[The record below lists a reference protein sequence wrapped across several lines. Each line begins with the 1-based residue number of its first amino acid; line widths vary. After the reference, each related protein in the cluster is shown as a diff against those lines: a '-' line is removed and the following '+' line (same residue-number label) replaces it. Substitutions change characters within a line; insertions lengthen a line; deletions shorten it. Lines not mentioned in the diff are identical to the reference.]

1 MSHWPWTK
9 SRDVI
14 VQVCSGCPLTMGLH
28 PLYSSMVHRLFVQC
42 RVGHRSEL
50 CKVAAEYR
58 FLTVTVHGPRSV
70 RWAQFRNGMS
80 NDNLSFGRPI
90 RPICRHEYSV
100 CRLSRRWTPIKWL
113 NKSRWNET
121 ECGGWPC
128 QRHIIL
134 HAGPTSQQEGAD
146 VWGLVRPIVNYGPDL
161 PSLTVP
167 KRVGRFSSNMAQT
180 FTPTTC
186 KSARGLMT
194 SSAMQFATY
203 RSATPLLAELLYILL
218 GCYPQLNDKFL
229 ISVAWGVFSICKV
242 LQSQ

>member
-113 NKSRWNET
+113 NKSRWNRT
-121 ECGGWPC
+121 WRLALPTSHHITCGPHLPTGRGRRVGVGMAHSKPWGWPAVAYC
-128 QRHIIL
+128 SKTSLQIWFKHGTDL
-134 HAGPTSQQEGAD
+134 HADNLQKHAWPDDIISHAICNIWVGYPTVSWA
-146 VWGLVRPIVNYGPDL
+146 LIHLARL
-161 PSLTVP
+161 L
-167 KRVGRFSSNMAQT
+167 
-180 FTPTTC
+180 PTTE
-186 KSARGLMT
+186 SQVSNLHSMR
-194 SSAMQFATY
+194 
-203 RSATPLLAELLYILL
+203 R
-218 GCYPQLNDKFL
+218 
-229 ISVAWGVFSICKV
+229 VFHFKV